1 MGRSIS
7 VDSINAVVSGALI
20 TSNAQAGPATPT
32 ITAPLNGTILTT
44 FTPTFTLS
52 TYNNQGVTQTHT
64 ATQLQIALDPAFT
77 QVIYDTTVTTSLTS
91 ITVPANT
98 ILNTYLEIYVRV
110 RYLSSLGYASPY
122 SSVYRYDVS
131 GQFRIFGS
139 ESGSNTIFSV
149 VYFGP
154 GSVTSATL
162 TIANNSAL
170 TSPAYSNTVSFT
182 NNVGS
187 VTIAT
192 SSLPGFWALTTDYW
206 FNFTAISGTY
216 SLTSSGLVATPL
228 PVDIYLTSGSGS
240 YTTAAAFTGPLTFI
254 IVGGGGGGSGNTA
267 SGAGGGGGYVNEYV
281 FNANGAVTF
290 TYVVGAKGIGG
301 TSWGAGTAG
310 GSSSVTISGTTYT
323 SAGGTGGSGQT
334 GGAGGTSGGNI
345 NQNGQTS
352 AYGGRGGTVG
362 NQSPGVGGEGGYG
375 YGAGGGGQ
383 TRQASVGGSG
393 GGGGGGGGLGSTK
406 FATDGTFSNVGAA
419 GDGAD
424 GVIIVRYNP
433 T

>member
-7 VDSINAVVSGALI
+7 VDSINAVVSGTLI

-32 ITAPLNGTILTT
+32 ITSPLNGSILTT

-64 ATQLQIALDPAFT
+64 ATQLQIALDPGFT
-77 QVIYDTTVTTSLTS
+77 QVVYDTTVTTSLTS
-91 ITVPANT
+91 IAVPANT
-98 ILNTYLEIYVRV
+98 ILDTYLEIYVRV

-122 SSVYRYDVS
+122 SAVYRYVVS
-131 GQFRIFGS
+131 GAFQIYGS

-149 VYFGP
+149 VYIGP

-162 TIANNSAL
+162 TIADNSAL

-206 FNFTAISGTY
+206 FRFSGVSGTY
-216 SLTSSGLVATPL
+216 SLTSSGLVSTPL
-228 PVDIYLTSGSGS
+228 PVDIYLTPGSGS
-240 YTTAAAFTGPLTFI
+240 YTTAAAFSGTLTFTV
-254 IVGGGGGGSGNTA
+254 VGAGGGGSGNST
-267 SGAGGGGGYVNEYV
+267 SGAGGGGGYVNQYS
-281 FNANGAVTF
+281 FNTNGAFTF
-290 TYVVGAKGIGG
+290 TYVVGAKGTGG
-301 TSWGAGTAG
+301 TSFGAGTAG
-310 GSSSVTISGTTYT
+310 GLSSITISGTTYT
-323 SAGGTGGSGQT
+323 SAGGTGASAAT
-334 GGAGGTSGGNI
+334 GGSGGTSGGNI
-345 NQNGQTS
+345 NQNGQNS

-362 NQSPGVGGEGGYG
+362 SQSPAVGGEGGYG

-383 TRQASVGGSG
+383 TRDSAFGGSG
-393 GGGGGGGGLGSTK
+393 GGGGGGGGFGPLKLSTN
-406 FATDGTFSNVGAA
+406 GTFSNTGAA
-419 GDGAD
+419 GNGAD

-433 T
+433 S